1 MICWYK
7 ITKYAIDID
16 NIGCLEPFLPL
27 QDHFQSQRFLG
38 LKCKVD
44 LTLCHIYNTKKP
56 IRDQCSQYF
65 GARKQDSLMILSLK
79 SHSDYFLSN
88 PSPIIVYLLL
98 PDLFTHSCFVNL
110 NGVTLAFEESKAF
123 SVDVAL
129 LDKWTTV
136 YFVHLQTTFCI
147 TPLPMISLTV
157 SSYLPQTYFS
167 KKYVFFLLLGTSI

>member
-1 MICWYK
+1 MFLLIFWDK
-7 ITKYAIDID
+7 ITLCAIDID

-98 PDLFTHSCFVNL
+98 PDDLFTHSCFVNL
-110 NGVTLAFEESKAF
+110 NGVTLAFEDAESKAF

-129 LDKWTTV
+129 LDK
-136 YFVHLQTTFCI
+136 
-147 TPLPMISLTV
+147 
-157 SSYLPQTYFS
+157 
-167 KKYVFFLLLGTSI
+167 

>member
-1 MICWYK
+1 MYV
-7 ITKYAIDID
+7 IDID

-98 PDLFTHSCFVNL
+98 PDDLFTHSCFVNL
-110 NGVTLAFEESKAF
+110 NGVTLAFEDAESKAV
-123 SVDVAL
+123 SVDVAVL
-129 LDKWTTV
+129 NKWTTV
-136 YFVHLQTTFCI
+136 
-147 TPLPMISLTV
+147 
-157 SSYLPQTYFS
+157 
-167 KKYVFFLLLGTSI
+167 